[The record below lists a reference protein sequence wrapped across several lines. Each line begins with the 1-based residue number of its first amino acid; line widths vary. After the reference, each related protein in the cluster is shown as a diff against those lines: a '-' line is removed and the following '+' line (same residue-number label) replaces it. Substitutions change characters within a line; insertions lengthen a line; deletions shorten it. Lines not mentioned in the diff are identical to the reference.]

1 MVLDFKQIW
10 FASNPRGRS
19 CDNSAQFAP
28 FFDLFTSFRSL
39 LASGAV
45 IFIGTEKSF
54 LAFPVPS
61 FLRWIFF
68 RFLLSSLLILYGP
81 DARFPDIAHYMPGCA
96 HIGP

>member
-1 MVLDFKQIW
+1 MKKLPIRFSIRMVLDFKQIW
-10 FASNPRGRS
+10 CASNPRGRS

-61 FLRWIFF
+61 FLRWIPFAFF
-68 RFLLSSLLILYGP
+68 FHRS
-81 DARFPDIAHYMPGCA
+81 
-96 HIGP
+96 